1 MANELK
7 SFQARY
13 KKFQDFGRADAKNAD
28 ALVKRIKF
36 FRHDMLIGLDLLE
49 DVVLEAKAGADAIKA
64 TKIDDYGDVNKE
76 VRGLLKAI
84 QPINKKLVDSC
95 KNLDKLP
102 DLSNIITK
110 NAKKLEELKKDVD
123 NDLND
128 RDKKCK
134 LRSGIEKLQKQI
146 DADMKLNT
154 DILKTVKGIPK
165 EYYEADNLYTARV
178 RSIMIA
184 KPKISAKTKKYAA
197 LAPTMLKRSV
207 LKKKVKD
214 CQKKVEG
221 IKTST
226 ELAAKAVEDG
236 KSKDGIKHW
245 QGATKSLKE
254 LNKTLDSYLVIKRKL
269 QDQINKSFDKKQIDD
284 AMKSFEKIKV
294 AAEKQWAEAEENVK
308 KNS

>member
-13 KKFQDFGRADAKNAD
+13 KKFQDFGRTDAKNAD
-28 ALVKRIKF
+28 AMVKRIKF

-84 QPINKKLVDSC
+84 QPINKKLVDCC
-95 KNLDKLP
+95 KDLDKLP
-102 DLSNIITK
+102 DLGNIITK
-110 NAKKLEELKKDVD
+110 NAKKLEGLKKDVD
-123 NDLND
+123 NDLNG
-128 RDKKCK
+128 RGKKCK
-134 LRSGIEKLQKQI
+134 SRSGIEKLQKQI

-154 DILKTVKGIPK
+154 DIIKTVKGIPK
-165 EYYEADNLYTARV
+165 EYYEADNLYTTRV

-184 KPKISAKTKKYAA
+184 KPKISAKTKKYVGY
-197 LAPTMLKRSV
+197 APMLKRSV
-207 LKKKVKD
+207 LKKAVKD
-214 CQKKVEG
+214 CQKKVDG